1 MCLWVFGRWQFTFVG
16 SGFVQS
22 ELIVC
27 LLCLFEVVNKSL

>member
-1 MCLWVFGRWQFTFVG
+1 MCLWVCGRWQFTFVG

-27 LLCLFEVVNKSL
+27 LLVCLKL